1 MKRKI
6 FSILFAIVL
15 VLSFSLVTAVP
26 VAAATI
32 NVPGDYATIQAAIN
46 AANPGDTI
54 LVAAGTYL
62 GGIQIDKALTLSST
76 DGADVTTI
84 MGVDSNDSYL
94 VRIYHS
100 DVTFE
105 GFTVTN
111 PDYSGGADAS
121 GILVGAYLGDP
132 ANNVHILNNIVTQV
146 RSETGSPSMYGATGI
161 NIGIG
166 PVSNLVISGNT
177 ITSIHNP
184 DGAPVDHTCGI
195 NIWDNANN
203 VEISGNIISDI
214 KHNGILLQYVSD
226 IQMKNNQITECQTG
240 LRLEPYEGA
249 AVSNATVTNCTFS
262 NNSGGMYNLDS
273 SPAVTNCIFWGNG
286 EEILNAGD
294 STPVVTYCDIQG
306 GYGGG
311 SNIIDADP
319 LFVNPSAG
327 DYHLQ
332 SGSPCIDVGNNSAPA
347 LPDTD
352 FEGDP
357 RIVDGNGDSSAV
369 VDMGVDEY
377 VIPPPPVGGELYPV
391 DKLSILA
398 PWLALA
404 FLLALGSGFVVMR
417 RRLAR

>member
-15 VLSFSLVTAVP
+15 AASFSLTIDTPA
-26 VAAATI
+26 AAATI

-54 LVAAGTYL
+54 NVAAGTYL

-76 DGADVTTI
+76 DGADATSI

-132 ANNVHILNNIVTQV
+132 ANNVHILKNIVTQV
-146 RSETGSPSMYGATGI
+146 RSESGSPSMYGATGI

-166 PVSNLVISGNT
+166 PVNNLVIKGNT
-177 ITSIHNP
+177 LTSIHNP

-195 NIWDNANN
+195 NMWDNANN

-214 KHNGILLQYVSD
+214 KYNGILLQYVSD
-226 IQMKNNQITECQTG
+226 IQLENNQITECQTG

-262 NNSGGMYNLDS
+262 DNSGGMYNQNS
-273 SPAVTNCIFWGNG
+273 SPTVTNCIFWGNG
-286 EEILNAGD
+286 GEILNGGTSA
-294 STPVVTYCDIQG
+294 PAVTYCDVQG
-306 GYGGG
+306 GYGGAG
-311 SNIIDADP
+311 NIDADP
-319 LFVNPSAG
+319 LFINPGAG
-327 DYHLQ
+327 DYHLRPT
-332 SGSPCIDVGNNSAPA
+332 SPCIDVGNNAAPS
-347 LPDTD
+347 LPSTD

-357 RIVDGNGDSSAV
+357 RIVDGNGDGSAV

-377 VIPPPPVGGELYPV
+377 VPPPPPVGGELYPV
-391 DKLSILA
+391 DKFGILA

-404 FLLALGSGFVVMR
+404 MFLALGGGFVVMR